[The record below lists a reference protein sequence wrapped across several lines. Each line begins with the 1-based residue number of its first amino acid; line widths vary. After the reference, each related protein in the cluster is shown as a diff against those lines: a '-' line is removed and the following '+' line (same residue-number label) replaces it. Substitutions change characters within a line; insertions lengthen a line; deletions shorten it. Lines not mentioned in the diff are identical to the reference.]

1 MNRFFG
7 LIVVVVGVIAAAFM
21 LQSKANERTRE
32 AERDADI
39 ARIQK
44 DYLER
49 VGWMRTNPDEAS
61 YRNEL
66 TPFFKTYFTQVSEHQ
81 DRFKL
86 SQDFD
91 AYLVELEQRGGED
104 ARVNDRKAY
113 YEYTRKV
120 LDQMREGRYRPL
132 WTATDRGMRLD
143 ILSNDIVMVMNKP
156 QLRMQIALWGAQR
169 ELKEDGRVK
178 KMLTSASF
186 NAMWK
191 LTDAKGRLVGE
202 MNGTDPSMKIDHP
215 ERFIAEFPP
224 QMVLGH
230 YDLDPLPAEVK
241 TMELTLKVSSRSSTG
256 GEAVST
262 YVWKTE
268 VPSEWKLKEGETWEG
283 ATVSERPEEEID
295 PAKAA
300 GQKK

>member
-1 MNRFFG
+1 VKRYFG
-7 LIVVVVGVIAAAFM
+7 LIVLVVGVISAAVM
-21 LQSKANERTRE
+21 LQRSAKERTLE
-32 AERDADI
+32 AEREADI

-49 VGWMRTNPDEAS
+49 VGWMRTNPEEAS
-61 YRNEL
+61 YRDEL
-66 TPFFKTYFTQVSEHQ
+66 APFFKTYFTQVSEHQ

-86 SQDFD
+86 SKDFD
-91 AYLVELEQRGGED
+91 AYLTELEQRGADD

-120 LDQMREGRYRPL
+120 FDQMREGRYRPL
-132 WTATDRGMRLD
+132 WTATDKGMRLD
-143 ILSNDIVMVMNKP
+143 ILSNDTVMVLNKP

-169 ELKEDGRVK
+169 ELREDGRVK

-186 NAMWK
+186 NATWK

-202 MNGTDPSMKIDHP
+202 MTGTDPSMKIDHP
-215 ERFIAEFPP
+215 ERFISEFPP

-241 TMELTLKVSSRSSTG
+241 TMELTLKVSSRSSSG

-268 VPSEWKLKEGETWEG
+268 VPADWKLREGEAWEG

-295 PAKAA
+295 PAKAE
-300 GQKK
+300 QKK

>member
-1 MNRFFG
+1 LKRYFG
-7 LIVVVVGVIAAAFM
+7 LIVLVVGVISAAVM
-21 LQSKANERTRE
+21 LQRSAKERTLEAQRE
-32 AERDADI
+32 ADI

-49 VGWMRTNPDEAS
+49 VGWMRTNPDETS

-66 TPFFKTYFTQVSEHQ
+66 APFFKAYFTQVSEHQ
-81 DRFKL
+81 DRYNL
-86 SQDFD
+86 SKEFD
-91 AYLVELEQRGGED
+91 AYLTELEQRGADD
-104 ARVNDRKAY
+104 ARANDRKAY

-120 LDQMREGRYRPL
+120 FDQMREGRYRPL
-132 WTATDRGMRLD
+132 WTATDKGMRLD
-143 ILSNDIVMVMNKP
+143 ILSNDVVMVMNKP
-156 QLRMQIALWGAQR
+156 QLRMQVALWGAQR
-169 ELKEDGRVK
+169 ELREDGRVK

-202 MNGTDPSMKIDHP
+202 MTGTDPSMKIDHP
-215 ERFIAEFPP
+215 ERFISEFPP

-241 TMELTLKVSSRSSTG
+241 TMELTLKVSSRSSSG
-256 GEAVST
+256 GEVAST

-268 VPSEWKLKEGETWEG
+268 VPADWKLREGEAWEG

-295 PAKAA
+295 PAKAE
-300 GQKK
+300 QKK

>member
-1 MNRFFG
+1 MKRYFG
-7 LIVVVVGVIAAAFM
+7 LIVLVVGVISAAVM
-21 LQSKANERTRE
+21 LQRSAKERTLE
-32 AERDADI
+32 AEREADI

-49 VGWMRTNPDEAS
+49 VGWMRTNPEEAS
-61 YRNEL
+61 YRDEL
-66 TPFFKTYFTQVSEHQ
+66 APFFKTYFTQVSEHQ

-86 SQDFD
+86 SKDFD
-91 AYLVELEQRGGED
+91 AYLTELEQRGADD

-120 LDQMREGRYRPL
+120 FDQMREGRYRPL
-132 WTATDRGMRLD
+132 WTATDKGMRLD
-143 ILSNDIVMVMNKP
+143 ILSNDTVMVLNKP

-169 ELKEDGRVK
+169 ELREDGRVK

-186 NAMWK
+186 NATWK

-202 MNGTDPSMKIDHP
+202 MTGTDPSMKIDHP
-215 ERFIAEFPP
+215 ERFISEFPP

-241 TMELTLKVSSRSSTG
+241 TMELTLKVSSRSSSG

-268 VPSEWKLKEGETWEG
+268 VPADWKLREGEAWEG

-295 PAKAA
+295 PAKAE
-300 GQKK
+300 QKK